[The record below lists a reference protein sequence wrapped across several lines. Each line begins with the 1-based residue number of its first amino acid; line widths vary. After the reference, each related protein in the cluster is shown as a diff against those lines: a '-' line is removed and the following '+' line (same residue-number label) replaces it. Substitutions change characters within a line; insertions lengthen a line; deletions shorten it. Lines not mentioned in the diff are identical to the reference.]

1 MSTNDHSD
9 EALFYQRLEA
19 GQRYWQSA
27 RGTRQ
32 WRAEKRCLS
41 ESLDRLGGQ
50 QGLELGIAPTLLAQT
65 GIRHCMRWAPAPAW
79 AAHASTLVAHPDA
92 LPLEDGALDLVV
104 LHHLLEIAPRPR
116 HLLREAARVT
126 ADSGRLIVMGF
137 HPYGIA
143 GPRRL
148 LAYPRNNHHSGDW
161 LSVRRLRDWLG
172 FVDFEI
178 ERIDYC
184 GYLPFEN
191 TPEWLAMERWGRRY
205 NLPLG
210 RAWMIRARRQ
220 TLQMIPLKKRLH
232 PRDILGARAGG
243 FAGASCCLPPDD
255 RNRQGGNRESWG
267 PG

>member
-1 MSTNDHSD
+1 MSINDHAD
-9 EALFYQRLEA
+9 EASFQHRLEA
-19 GQRYWQSA
+19 GKRYWRSDH
-27 RGTRQ
+27 GMRQ

-41 ESLDRLGGQ
+41 ESLERRGGQ
-50 QGLELGIAPTLLAQT
+50 QGLELGIAPTLLSHT
-65 GIRHCMRWAPAPAW
+65 GIRHCMRWAPERGW
-79 AAHASTLVAHPDA
+79 AESESTVIAHPDA
-92 LPLEDGALDLVV
+92 LPLADGALDVVV

-116 HLLREAARVT
+116 HLLCEAARVT

-143 GPRRL
+143 GPRHL
-148 LAYPRNNHHSGDW
+148 LARPETRLQDTHHSGDW
-161 LSVRRLRDWLG
+161 LSARRLRDWLG

-184 GYLPFEN
+184 GYLPFDN

-210 RAWMIRARRQ
+210 RAWVIHARRQ
-220 TLQMIPLKKRLH
+220 TLQMIPLKKRFH

-243 FAGASCCLPPDD
+243 FAGVACSPTPDD
-255 RNRQGGNRESWG
+255 QNRETSG
-267 PG
+267 AG